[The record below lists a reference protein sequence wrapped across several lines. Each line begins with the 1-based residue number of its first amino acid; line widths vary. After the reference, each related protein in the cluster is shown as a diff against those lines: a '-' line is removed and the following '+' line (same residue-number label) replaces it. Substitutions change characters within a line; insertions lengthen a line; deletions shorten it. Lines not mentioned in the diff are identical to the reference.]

1 MKWKYDLTQEL
12 NRFGQLSGM
21 RLSDVVTKRIFKFD
35 LAIPCSFWQVE
46 SDCFWRSWFN
56 ICTYS
61 SYLFEQVN
69 CCGWE
74 PSLHPLPST
83 WPHFPRYLGSR
94 KDTLHSL
101 THTDSMTSTARI
113 LAFKL
118 SPPSQDGSPERLFSC
133 DEDIERRYEVVP
145 SVVCS
150 MCCLFGIIYC
160 FFGRLQRMNELI
172 IFRLQ
177 TAEHTGLE
185 KCRFT

>member
-1 MKWKYDLTQEL
+1 MTWRKSWIDSDSCLAWDCLMLSQREFL
-12 NRFGQLSGM
+12 NLIWLYHVHF
-21 RLSDVVTKRIFKFD
+21 
-35 LAIPCSFWQVE
+35 E

>member
-1 MKWKYDLTQEL
+1 MEWKYDLTQEL
-12 NRFGQLSGM
+12 NGFGQLSGIK
-21 RLSDVVTKRIFKFD
+21 LSDVVTKRIFKFD
-35 LAIPCSFWQVE
+35 LAIPCLFWQEE
-46 SDCFWRSWFN
+46 SNCLRRWWFN

-61 SYLFEQVN
+61 SHLFVQVN

-74 PSLHPLPST
+74 PFLCPLPST
-83 WPHFPRYLGSR
+83 WPHFPGFLGSR
-94 KDTLHSL
+94 KDTLSL

-160 FFGRLQRMNELI
+160 FFGRLQRMNELLI
-172 IFRLQ
+172 YRRLQ
-177 TAEHTGLE
+177 TGLE
-185 KCRFT
+185 KRGFT